1 MNNTAKRFLPQLAL
15 FTAAMIWGSSF
26 FIVKN
31 TVDVFS
37 NNYLMAIR
45 FTAGCLL
52 LALLFPKK
60 LRQLDRTCLLQG
72 TVLGVLIF
80 AAYCIQTIGLM
91 ETTPGKNAFFTAVYC
106 VIVPFLYW
114 AVDRLRQMLDPPE

>member
-72 TVLGVLIF
+72 TVL
-80 AAYCIQTIGLM
+80 ASSSSPPTASRPSASWRPPPAK
-91 ETTPGKNAFFTAVYC
+91 TPS
-106 VIVPFLYW
+106 
-114 AVDRLRQMLDPPE
+114 

>member
-31 TVDVFS
+31 TVDVFPT
-37 NNYLMAIR
+37 NYLLAIR
-45 FTAGCLL
+45 FTAGSLL

-80 AAYCIQTIGLM
+80 AAYCIQTIG
-91 ETTPGKNAFFTAVYC
+91 
-106 VIVPFLYW
+106 
-114 AVDRLRQMLDPPE
+114 Q